1 MCVSEQPELVSDSPV
16 MVADSKFAETTKFL
30 QNVLVLT
37 KWCLLIRTCFSG
49 KLPTAFLFGRKWGEK
64 KKKNPLML
72 LYTTRCFQLRKEKKN
87 QIFVLLTVET
97 WSREEQGNF
106 TCSCEQAAAN
116 SFPR

>member
-1 MCVSEQPELVSDSPV
+1 MVSDSPV

-72 LYTTRCFQLRKEKKN
+72 LYTTRCFQLRKEKKKSN
-87 QIFVLLTVET
+87 ICSFNSGDL
-97 WSREEQGNF
+97 EQRG
-106 TCSCEQAAAN
+106 T
-116 SFPR
+116 R